1 MKRKGFTLIEL
12 LVVIAI
18 IALLLSVLVPSL
30 RKVKDAAK
38 LMLCGNNQHQT
49 LTGLFAYAA
58 DNDSIY
64 PPHPA
69 EKVDNQGKP
78 YWGVVNYL
86 NYAQAKNTARSV
98 NEGTY
103 HYLGSY
109 LPLVDMF
116 ACPLGHAK
124 DLSELQWQYENYKTV
139 RLPYYTGEGTQTSY
153 NLYWGG
159 YEFAAGILGA
169 GKFKG
174 PNKGARGE
182 ANLLISD
189 SVFYWGSV
197 ISGHNDFWLSHKP
210 GRGDGD
216 IIFYPDNLDPAFGN
230 YVEVFWIYKLSNA
243 IGGQLPSG
251 IRGMKMNAG
260 YTDGSVVRYDGSK
273 TSIVWTDP
281 TNLYYIPKKWR

>member
-1 MKRKGFTLIEL
+1 MLMEALGDMPEMKPYGPKGCLALFIFIYRKNSDKHEVLERLEMKRKGFTLIEL

-38 LMLCGNNQHQT
+38 LMLCANNQHQT
-49 LTGLFAYAA
+49 LTSLFAYAV

-86 NYAQAKNTARSV
+86 NYAQAKNTGRSV

-159 YEFAAGILGA
+159 YEFTAGILGA

-174 PNKGARGE
+174 PNKGARGIMWRSSGSI
-182 ANLLISD
+182 NFQMLLVVSCPPE
-189 SVFYWGSV
+189 Y
-197 ISGHNDFWLSHKP
+197 
-210 GRGDGD
+210 
-216 IIFYPDNLDPAFGN
+216 
-230 YVEVFWIYKLSNA
+230 
-243 IGGQLPSG
+243 GG
-251 IRGMKMNAG
+251 
-260 YTDGSVVRYDGSK
+260 
-273 TSIVWTDP
+273 
-281 TNLYYIPKKWR
+281 